1 MGDFMDSNFD
11 EWKTYWD
18 SVIKK
23 PYVDYRKLK
32 KDKPKYKPNYKN
44 KYWLYEKRNAIL
56 KELGYNSYSEYLNSE
71 LWKNIRSEIL
81 KTRWSCEICGDKST
95 VLHHKAYNK
104 MTLIGKANFNIL
116 SLCNSCHFKVEF
128 TDNKK
133 LTLQQSNKK
142 ERKKSKD
149 IKPTNK
155 CHTCGD
161 KNITLTNSIGSFC
174 ENCESRIA
182 VFY

>member
-56 KELGYNSYSEYLNSE
+56 K
-71 LWKNIRSEIL
+71 
-81 KTRWSCEICGDKST
+81 
-95 VLHHKAYNK
+95 
-104 MTLIGKANFNIL
+104 
-116 SLCNSCHFKVEF
+116 
-128 TDNKK
+128 
-133 LTLQQSNKK
+133 
-142 ERKKSKD
+142 
-149 IKPTNK
+149 
-155 CHTCGD
+155 
-161 KNITLTNSIGSFC
+161 
-174 ENCESRIA
+174 
-182 VFY
+182 

>member
-56 KELGYNSYSEYLNSE
+56 KELGYNSYSEYLNIFNSQIK
-71 LWKNIRSEIL
+71 LIFMVFPVSAIL
-81 KTRWSCEICGDKST
+81 GS
-95 VLHHKAYNK
+95 
-104 MTLIGKANFNIL
+104 
-116 SLCNSCHFKVEF
+116 
-128 TDNKK
+128 
-133 LTLQQSNKK
+133 
-142 ERKKSKD
+142 
-149 IKPTNK
+149 
-155 CHTCGD
+155 
-161 KNITLTNSIGSFC
+161 SIG
-174 ENCESRIA
+174 
-182 VFY
+182 